1 MKIQTIEF
9 AAERAGLELSS
20 ETLEQIQLYIARLLE
35 KNKVMN
41 LTAITEENEI
51 ADSHLLDSFLLLP
64 YVRGTSMI
72 DVGTGA
78 GFPGLLVKLLRPE
91 LNVVLLDSTKK
102 RISFLEDIID
112 ELALSQITAVHGR
125 AEELAHKPEYREH
138 FDTAVARAVS
148 SLDILVELCLPL
160 VRPGGRFLAMKGKE
174 DELELA
180 AKAIPLLGG
189 GKATADHYLLPDTD
203 MQRSMVIV
211 PKEKPT
217 KQRYPRPFAAIKKF
231 PL

>member
-1 MKIQTIEF
+1 MKIQTIEQ
-9 AAERAGLELSS
+9 AANRADINL
-20 ETLEQIQLYIARLLE
+20 TPKAAEQIQIFITRLLE

-41 LTAITEENEI
+41 LTAITEEEEI
-51 ADSHLLDSFLLLP
+51 ANSHLLDSFLLIP
-64 YVRGTSMI
+64 YLRGHSFI

-78 GFPGLLVKLLRPE
+78 GFPGMLVKLLRPE
-91 LNVVLLDSTKK
+91 LKVVLLDSTKK
-102 RISFLEDIID
+102 RINFLE
-112 ELALSQITAVHGR
+112 ELIEELGLSEISAVHGR
-125 AEELAHKPEYREH
+125 AEELAHKREYREQ

-160 VRPGGRFLAMKGKE
+160 VKPGGRFLAMKGKE

-189 GKATADHYLLPDTD
+189 GKATAKHYLLPGTD
-203 MQRSMVIV
+203 MHRAMVIV
-211 PKEKPT
+211 DKKKST
-217 KQRYPRPFAAIKKF
+217 KQRYPRSFAAIKKS

>member
-102 RISFLEDIID
+102 RISFLEEIID

-125 AEELAHKPEYREH
+125 AEELAHKPEYREQ

-148 SLDILVELCLPL
+148 ALDILVELCLPL

-189 GKATADHYLLPDTD
+189 GKATADHYLLPGTD
-203 MQRSMVIV
+203 IQRSMVIV